1 MLIISSKQFEELGK
15 STRRRFE
22 VELASWLRT
31 ERTAYVDDLTD
42 PQLAIVAAE
51 ISAECDQLGLIGEA
65 ATRAFAAAATVYGV
79 YSHKDPL
86 FEPIYYVPL
95 PRVGARLL
103 RPPTGIWASL
113 AQVLEVEFAERS
125 GINLILDLD
134 SAFREEVH
142 LNLSAEELMARF
154 LSERDARLGPGQLAA
169 HLTLS
174 EGEANRLNLTDTT
187 ARHFH
192 RNVSLLL
199 GAYFAADPIY
209 PWAQAALEHPSDD
222 VTRISRL
229 RTAFKVIVRRAKAV
243 AEGGT

>member
-22 VELASWLRT
+22 AELASWLRT

-51 ISAECDQLGLIGEA
+51 ISAECDQLGLIGKA

-95 PRVGARLL
+95 PRAGARLL
-103 RPPTGIWASL
+103 RPPAGIWASL
-113 AQVLEVEFAERS
+113 AQVLETEFTKRS
-125 GINLILDLD
+125 GIKLILDLD
-134 SAFREEVH
+134 SAFGKEAH
-142 LNLSAEELMARF
+142 LKFTPEELMARF
-154 LSERDARLGPGQLAA
+154 FPERDARLAPWQLAA

-174 EGEANRLNLTDTT
+174 EAEADRLNLTDTA
-187 ARHFH
+187 ARRYH
-192 RNVSLLL
+192 RDVALLL
-199 GAYFAADPIY
+199 GAYFSADPIY
-209 PWAQAALEHPSDD
+209 PWAQAALDHPGDD
-222 VTRISRL
+222 ASRISRL
-229 RTAFKVIVRRAKAV
+229 HTAFKVIVRRAKAM